1 MLLVAIIF
9 LVQRNSLY
17 QFRLCDKKMARAVTL
32 LNKTKIKYVNI
43 AGSVDYQY
51 EKYGVKIHIS

>member
-1 MLLVAIIF
+1 
-9 LVQRNSLY
+9 
-17 QFRLCDKKMARAVTL
+17 MARAVTL

-51 EKYGVKIHIS
+51 EKYGVKNSYQLSRERALP